1 MNNPIV
7 FISRNRIKP
16 GMVEAFRRHYT
27 DSIPSIETGKPGT
40 LVQFSYESED
50 ATEVTVVRLFRDA
63 DGLDQ
68 QLQSA
73 DKRAKRTYD
82 FIEPVSIEIYG
93 RPNAGTIETMKEI
106 AGLGVPVHIHPQ
118 YIGGFI
124 R

>member
-50 ATEVTVVRLFRDA
+50 ATEVTVVRLFRDP

-73 DKRAKRTYD
+73 DKRVKRTYD

-93 RPNAGTIETMKEI
+93 RPNAGTIETMTEI
-106 AGLGVPVHIHPQ
+106 AGLGVPVQIHPQ
-118 YIGGFI
+118 YIGA
-124 R
+124 RV